1 MKSFNPK
8 SYRFSYF
15 FLLIYVIEILQLYI
29 QPYFTTLVNIRE
41 GINQQSHEERKR
53 NRETG
58 REREKKRERERERAQ
73 AGKRP
78 KAHEVLTQCPIQG
91 LRCMQPGS
99 DHGF

>member
-58 REREKKRERERERAQ
+58 REREKKRERERERERE
-73 AGKRP
+73 KERERENTDT
-78 KAHEVLTQCPIQG
+78 HCY
-91 LRCMQPGS
+91 C
-99 DHGF
+99 